1 MIYLLSLVKI
11 YIKILIMSI
20 YYNISSLSLYH
31 ICLISDL
38 ACIVSRCSMAW
49 TLLALTTVFH
59 LSHGLERE
67 MTVHIEPRKEDCFY
81 ETVAARNSLTVEYQV
96 IDGGSG
102 QMADLDINFR
112 VVNPTGQPVFAEF
125 KKPDGSHTLK
135 SEVRLIL
142 M

>member
-1 MIYLLSLVKI
+1 
-11 YIKILIMSI
+11 
-20 YYNISSLSLYH
+20 
-31 ICLISDL
+31 
-38 ACIVSRCSMAW
+38 MAW